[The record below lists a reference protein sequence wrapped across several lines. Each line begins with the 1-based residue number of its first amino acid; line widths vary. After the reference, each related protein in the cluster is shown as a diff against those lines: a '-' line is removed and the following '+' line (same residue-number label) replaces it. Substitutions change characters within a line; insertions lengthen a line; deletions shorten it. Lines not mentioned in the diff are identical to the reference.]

1 MPKKGF
7 TLIEL
12 TVVIAIIGILAA
24 IGARFDFNKKS
35 AVEKQD
41 RFTQKISSMIHS
53 ALLSTSSGRGI
64 KSWANIINPTN
75 TRIRFS
81 TGSVGIYY
89 YSGTTIAGTGETM
102 QYPFF
107 WETGYAIKNIYG
119 ENKIGWTGSI
129 SSLPVEILL
138 ENANDIYFTGS
149 DAGLPNYVSLGMS
162 IEYNGTKKTLKFD
175 KRSGKIDIQ

>member
-64 KSWANIINPTN
+64 KS
-75 TRIRFS
+75 
-81 TGSVGIYY
+81 
-89 YSGTTIAGTGETM
+89 
-102 QYPFF
+102 
-107 WETGYAIKNIYG
+107 
-119 ENKIGWTGSI
+119 
-129 SSLPVEILL
+129 
-138 ENANDIYFTGS
+138 
-149 DAGLPNYVSLGMS
+149 
-162 IEYNGTKKTLKFD
+162 
-175 KRSGKIDIQ
+175 